1 MTNFSFIRY
10 DSHVLSYIAEVYD
23 ENKRY
28 DVRCII
34 HGYNDVTVAKAFA
47 VNVLFGIGLVY
58 VCGIPVQAMQLHI
71 PFLKSLQL
79 SFVYLP
85 GDCIKAVVAAYLI
98 TKVRKAV
105 AVPGRSKTASM

>member
-1 MTNFSFIRY
+1 LSPSAGYIIGYVFAAFFIGWT
-10 DSHVLSYIAEVYD
+10 LSRLK
-23 ENKRY
+23 N
-28 DVRCII
+28 
-34 HGYNDVTVAKAFA
+34 VTVAKAFA

-58 VCGIPVQAMQLHI
+58 VCGIPIQAMQLHI

-85 GDCIKAVVAAYLI
+85 GDFIKAAVAAYLI

-105 AVPGRSKTASM
+105 AVPGRSKTASYVRK